1 MASASRSRRST
12 SLSSL
17 AEQLVN
23 LIIKPL
29 GLVILSREEIHETLE
44 DAVERGRITRSDAKD
59 LTSLLVERG
68 RRQTEELL
76 ADIESILARGRGG
89 SVGRLVRGADST
101 RRRVGVGPPIIGY
114 DNLTV
119 EELKPRLQ
127 DLGPGELR
135 KVRDYE
141 RRHANR
147 KSVLAAI
154 KKRLG

>member
-29 GLVILSREEIHETLE
+29 GLVILSRDEIRKTLE
-44 DAVERGRITRSDAKD
+44 EAAERGRITRSDASD
-59 LTSLLVERG
+59 LASLLVQRG
-68 RRQTEELL
+68 RRQTDELL
-76 ADIESILARGRGG
+76 ADIESFLGRGRGG
-89 SVGRLVRGADST
+89 SVGKLVRGADSA

-114 DNLTV
+114 DDLTAEKIKQRLRNL
-119 EELKPRLQ
+119 EPS
-127 DLGPGELR
+127 ELR

-154 KKRLG
+154 EKRLG